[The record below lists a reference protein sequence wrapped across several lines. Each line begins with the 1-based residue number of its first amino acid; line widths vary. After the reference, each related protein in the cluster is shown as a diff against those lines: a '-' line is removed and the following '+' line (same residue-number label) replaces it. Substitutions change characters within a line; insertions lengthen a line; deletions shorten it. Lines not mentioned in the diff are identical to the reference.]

1 MEPITTILTGIA
13 LVKQSVDF
21 IKSNIDTVKDISD
34 IASSIDNLL
43 NGEQQIQ
50 QARFGNKS
58 LIGQTKDA
66 ASSVID
72 AKLAQEA
79 MDEMRSLINFRFGP
93 NTWKEIVDERARRL
107 QEEKELI
114 EKERKERLKRK
125 AEFQKKVMLFATG
138 GMGIM
143 LIIIGLFALIY
154 FTGGL

>member
-1 MEPITTILTGIA
+1 MEPISTVLAGYA

-21 IKSNIDTVKDISD
+21 IKGNIETVNDIRD
-34 IASSIDNLL
+34 IFGHVENLL

-50 QARFGNKS
+50 KERFGNKS

-66 ASSVID
+66 ASFVID

-79 MDEMRSLINFRFGP
+79 IAEMRSLIDFRFGTG
-93 NTWKEIVDERARRL
+93 TWKEIVDERAKRL

-114 EKERKERLKRK
+114 EKERKERIKRK

-138 GMGIM
+138 GTGIM
-143 LIIIGLFALIY
+143 LIIIGSFALIY

>member
-1 MEPITTILTGIA
+1 MEPISTVLAGYA

-21 IKSNIDTVKDISD
+21 IKGNIETVNDIRD
-34 IASSIDNLL
+34 IFGHVENLL

-50 QARFGNKS
+50 KERFGNKS

-79 MDEMRSLINFRFGP
+79 IAEMRSLINFRFGP
-93 NTWKEIVDERARRL
+93 NTWKEIVDQRAKRL

-114 EKERKERLKRK
+114 EKERKERIKRK
-125 AEFQKKVMLFATG
+125 AETQKKVNTRVKKD
-138 GMGIM
+138 
-143 LIIIGLFALIY
+143 
-154 FTGGL
+154 

>member
-1 MEPITTILTGIA
+1 LEPISTVLAGYA

-21 IKSNIDTVKDISD
+21 IKGNIETVNDIR
-34 IASSIDNLL
+34 SIFGHVDNLL

-50 QARFGNKS
+50 QARFGDKS

-79 MDEMRSLINFRFGP
+79 IDEMRSLINFRFGP
-93 NTWKEIVDERARRL
+93 NTWKEIVDERAKRL

-114 EKERKERLKRK
+114 EQERKARIKRK
-125 AEFQKKVMLFATG
+125 AELQKKIMLFATG
-138 GMGIM
+138 GIGILLM
-143 LIIIGLFALIY
+143 IIGMFALIY
-154 FTGGL
+154 FTGGI

>member
-1 MEPITTILTGIA
+1 MEPNSTALAGYA

-21 IKSNIDTVKDISD
+21 IKGNIETVNDIR
-34 IASSIDNLL
+34 SIFGHVDNLL

-50 QARFGNKS
+50 QARFGDKS

-79 MDEMRSLINFRFGP
+79 IDEMRSLINFRFGP
-93 NTWKEIVDERARRL
+93 NTWKEIVDERAKRL

-114 EKERKERLKRK
+114 EQERKARIKRK
-125 AEFQKKVMLFATG
+125 AELQKKIMLFATG
-138 GMGIM
+138 GIGILLM
-143 LIIIGLFALIY
+143 IIGMFALIY
-154 FTGGL
+154 FTGGI

>member
-1 MEPITTILTGIA
+1 MEPISTALAGYA

-21 IKSNIDTVKDISD
+21 IKGNIETVNDIR
-34 IASSIDNLL
+34 SIFGHVDNLL

-79 MDEMRSLINFRFGP
+79 IDEMRSLINFRFGP
-93 NTWKEIVDERARRL
+93 NTWKEIVDERAKRL

-114 EKERKERLKRK
+114 EQERKARIKRK
-125 AEFQKKVMLFATG
+125 AELQKKIMLFATG
-138 GMGIM
+138 GIGILLM
-143 LIIIGLFALIY
+143 IIGMFALIY
-154 FTGGL
+154 FTGGI